1 MIQKRLRPHKMRYS
15 VSESLKHKRA
25 NHLPGVISKT
35 GVSSWV
41 QVAIFFIII
50 AVGALIFLFIYD
62 LLEPNQQVLYA
73 ALSLAYF
80 VPPAGKE
87 TVIFVGLSQGLPLLH
102 WCGTLWMFDI
112 LVCLAIMT
120 NWWFFE
126 LLIKHIPPF
135 PFFGIRRKKPH
146 LYKTIVSLK
155 SWYETL
161 QQKTQ
166 QIQRR
171 NYGKLLLFVL
181 ALFMFIPFQGTGAL
195 STTIIATT
203 LGLRKHTIFL
213 VVTFGSLASII
224 AISLVYLGII
234 QL

>member
-1 MIQKRLRPHKMRYS
+1 MRYS
-15 VSESLKHKRA
+15 VSESLKHKWNSR
-25 NHLPGVISKT
+25 LLGVISKT
-35 GVSSWV
+35 GVSGWIQAS
-41 QVAIFFIII
+41 IFFIII

-62 LLEPNQQVLYA
+62 LLEPDQQVLYA

-80 VPPAGKE
+80 IPPAGKE

-102 WCGTLWMFDI
+102 WCATLWMFDI

-126 LLIKHIPPF
+126 LLITHIPPF
-135 PFFGIRRKKPH
+135 PFIGIRRKKPH

-155 SWYETL
+155 NWYEKL
-161 QQKTQ
+161 QQTTQ

-171 NYGKLLLFVL
+171 NYGKLLLFML

-203 LGLRKHTIFL
+203 LGLRKHMIFL
-213 VVTFGSLASII
+213 VVTLGSLVSIL